1 MTLVGIGVA
10 LNVLVIALNQGMPTQ
25 DDIRERAGREVRVPI
40 EQTVKHR
47 PEEDD
52 DLLVFLGD
60 VITAPGFPNQQFSIG
75 DIVMALGI
83 VDLCF
88 EGSRVPRRRGAA
100 VARPADPAQQS

>member
-1 MTLVGIGVA
+1 M
-10 LNVLVIALNQGMPTQ
+10 
-25 DDIRERAGREVRVPI
+25 
-40 EQTVKHR
+40 KHR
-47 PEEDD
+47 PQEDD
-52 DLLVFLGD
+52 DLLGFLGD

-100 VARPADPAQQS
+100 AVGPADRLSRADRSSPRRSSTTSSAASTRAS